1 MSTNKHTPGPW
12 EYVPEQLDPSG
23 SRVAG
28 RGPVVKVE
36 QFAVAKVCRTA
47 YRRGREPEGEAN
59 ARLIAAAPDLLA
71 NLKATL
77 QQLEDARLTHEQVC
91 NGVHADSGTCEGEY
105 IYARFLQHTRDLI
118 AKAEGTTVSSR
129 SP

>member
-1 MSTNKHTPGPW
+1 MSTNTTEP
-12 EYVPEQLDPSG
+12 
-23 SRVAG
+23 RVLIVHAG
-28 RGPVVKVE
+28 RIIGIHEDTEVMNLADLADYPRD
-36 QFAVAKVCRTA
+36 ARVCSEVCA
-47 YRRGREPEGEAN
+47 
-59 ARLIAAAPDLLA
+59 AAAPDLLA

-77 QQLEDARLTHEQVC
+77 QQLEDAKLTHEQVC

-118 AKAEGTTVSSR
+118 ATAEGTNVSSR